1 MTRYQP
7 LLWIRLCHGFYAS
20 EHCPSL
26 RIVPTPATQAAIG
39 RAGGLCR
46 PTADGVVV
54 MVDELA
60 VAAATQGDG
69 ALAWLLVAD
78 DSAFDACTAGLG
90 QPRRELMVFDATNA
104 VVDDPTG
111 AWRVHGQATAA
122 VHDVS
127 PVDDLPPDDVA
138 AIHALRHA
146 PFALVRV
153 PLARLR
159 EPGRDA
165 PRFLI
170 RLAPRA
176 TLWAYCLVG
185 DWSEPS
191 LQVVDEASQVA
202 FEQAPHR
209 RLADGRDALVFR
221 STAPIALRQR
231 PAERFQLRSRGEP
244 ALAAARP
251 RADRIVIR
259 RLPQAAPCQFT
270 REVIA
275 GAPALVS
282 EIFVHR

>member
-7 LLWIRLCHGFYAS
+7 LLWLQVAHGFYAG
-20 EHCPSL
+20 ERCPGL
-26 RIVPTPATQAAIG
+26 RIVPTPATLASID

-46 PTADGVVV
+46 PTTDGVVV
-54 MVDELA
+54 LVDEQLA
-60 VAAATQGDG
+60 AVATQGDG
-69 ALAWLLVAD
+69 ALTWLLVAD
-78 DSAFDACTAGLG
+78 DAAFDACTAELG
-90 QPRRELMVFDATNA
+90 RPRRELMVFDATDA
-104 VVDDPTG
+104 VADDPTG
-111 AWRVHGQATAA
+111 AWRVHAQATAA
-122 VHDVS
+122 AHDVS
-127 PVDDLPPDDVA
+127 PVGDLPPDDVA

-159 EPGRDA
+159 APGRDA

-221 STAPIALRQR
+221 STVPIALRQR
-231 PAERFQLRSRGEP
+231 PTERFQLRSRGEP
-244 ALAAARP
+244 APAAGRP
-251 RADRIVIR
+251 RADRIVVR
-259 RLPQAAPCQFT
+259 RLPQAAPCQFS